1 MYLAQRVH
9 LLYLT
14 LPLKQYIQC
23 TVMLALAL
31 KCKHV
36 ISDTFIFILM
46 VRIKLFKMHLI
57 ISSSLR
63 SIVFNSTCD
72 KINAIGKEDGR
83 VRIHNYCNKCPFA
96 SGALLFLRHQGMN
109 IDYYLLLEPDILFIH
124 EFLIPYREQVRLQA
138 SERCGIKN
146 E

>member
-23 TVMLALAL
+23 TVMLALTL

-63 SIVFNSTCD
+63 SIGRAENNGRSMDNVRS
-72 KINAIGKEDGR
+72 KIGFVRSNPSMAGQFVQLFMLVRKKLR
-83 VRIHNYCNKCPFA
+83 VSSFKYLKVQCYYFRCL
-96 SGALLFLRHQGMN
+96 SGQKWGMSK
-109 IDYYLLLEPDILFIH
+109 
-124 EFLIPYREQVRLQA
+124 Q
-138 SERCGIKN
+138 K
-146 E
+146 